1 LKPFEVKYAATVA
14 SGDIDGDGISEII
27 AGAGPD
33 PKNKAWVRI
42 FKGDGS
48 LMGSG
53 FLAYPE
59 DIRYGVRPSG
69 INVIR

>member
-1 LKPFEVKYAATVA
+1 
-14 SGDIDGDGISEII
+14 
-27 AGAGPD
+27 
-33 PKNKAWVRI
+33 VRI
-42 FKGDGS
+42 FKGDGTA
-48 LMGSG
+48 LGNG